1 MSGRK
6 AEEIKDLEQYD
17 FDKLSKT
24 HSNPRERQRY
34 LAFAHIRDGSSFT
47 AAAAAV
53 RVSHFQNLMLMFC
66 NTIIFIIF
74 NDINAFNKKII
85 TGFIKINTF
94 WADPFYP
101 DAHLEFFIANT
112 RNKP

>member
-24 HSNPRERQRY
+24 QSNSRERQRY

-53 RVSHFQNLMLMFC
+53 RVSLRTLM
-66 NTIIFIIF
+66 NWVKTISC
-74 NDINAFNKKII
+74 
-85 TGFIKINTF
+85 
-94 WADPFYP
+94 
-101 DAHLEFFIANT
+101 T
-112 RNKP
+112 RH